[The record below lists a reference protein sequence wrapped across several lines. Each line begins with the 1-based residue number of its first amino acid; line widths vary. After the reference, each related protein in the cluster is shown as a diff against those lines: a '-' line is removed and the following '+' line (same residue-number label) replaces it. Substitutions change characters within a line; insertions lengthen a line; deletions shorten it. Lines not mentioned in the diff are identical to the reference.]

1 MSMNLGW
8 QGKIYNEIW
17 GEGGRSN
24 TRKASRS
31 CNLQII
37 PLHSKHEL
45 STHKIVI
52 CRMLRKICLT
62 HLHLWLYVSTTRD
75 PVDIWILRRLLNGY
89 PCHGISIRPRFIDSG
104 ISGQLI
110 WGIYSRQIVHNI
122 EHMACYRRH
131 KEGIHEMISGM
142 YSGKD

>member
-17 GEGGRSN
+17 GEGGDQTRERLLGVVIFRS
-24 TRKASRS
+24 SPY
-31 CNLQII
+31 I
-37 PLHSKHEL
+37 PNMNFL
-45 STHKIVI
+45 HKIVI